1 MVKVDN
7 IVYSYSRS
15 SKKTLDNI
23 GFEIEDGQCVAILG
37 NN

>member
-23 GFEIEDGQCVAILG
+23 GFEIENV
-37 NN
+37 NV